1 MNVFCIP
8 RSYFGQKEVRDE
20 VSTVK
25 VEVSYLMTASIFCQY
40 SKWDL
45 SLISMSEIEFLW
57 CVCVC
62 VCVCVNIFE
71 LFENDIGG
79 RNESKLLALVNFLV
93 PKTEFK
99 IYSK

>member
-1 MNVFCIP
+1 MNIFYIP
-8 RSYFGQKEVRDE
+8 RSYFGQKEVQDE
-20 VSTVK
+20 VSTLK
-25 VEVSYLMTASIFCQY
+25 VEVSYLVTASIFCQD

-45 SLISMSEIEFLW
+45 SLISMSDIEFLW

-62 VCVCVNIFE
+62 VDIFE